1 MGRGAAG
8 RPAAAFRI
16 PACLTRDNP
25 RAGVKRPS
33 LFGIP
38 EANFLEA
45 KAAAFFRS
53 GRVFLKR
60 QSFFEMARFFESVK

>member
-38 EANFLEA
+38 ERMTQLFVTPA
-45 KAAAFFRS
+45 
-53 GRVFLKR
+53 
-60 QSFFEMARFFESVK
+60 